1 MPTYEYEC
9 ADCGHSFEKTQ
20 SMSDEPLKVCPACS
34 GRVRRVINGGM
45 GVIFKGSGFYVN
57 DSKGS
62 NAAAPKGA
70 GKKPDGNA
78 AGSAPAAPTSAASAA
93 PSGPAGGD

>member
-20 SMSDEPLKVCPACS
+20 SMSDEPLQVCPECS

-62 NAAAPKGA
+62 NPAAASKNAPK
-70 GKKPDGNA
+70 
-78 AGSAPAAPTSAASAA
+78 APAAPACSGCPAAT
-93 PSGPAGGD
+93 D

>member
-9 ADCGHSFEKTQ
+9 ADCGHSFERSQ
-20 SMSDEPLKVCPACS
+20 SMSDEPIKVCPACS

-70 GKKPDGNA
+70 EKKADGGTA
-78 AGSAPAAPTSAASAA
+78 APAAPAKPVAA
-93 PSGPAGGD
+93 PTGND